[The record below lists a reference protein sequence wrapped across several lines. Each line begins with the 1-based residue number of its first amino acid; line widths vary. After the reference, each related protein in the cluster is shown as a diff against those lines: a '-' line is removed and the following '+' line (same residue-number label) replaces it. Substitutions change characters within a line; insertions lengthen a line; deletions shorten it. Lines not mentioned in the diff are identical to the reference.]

1 MLHRRRSCWGVL
13 LTLFLP
19 LIGCAPQGAGSLGP
33 VAKPGMA
40 PSFAPGAAEPA
51 RTRVGLLLPLTGGNA
66 PLGQSMLNAATLALF
81 DGGDPRVELLPR
93 DTRGTPA
100 GAAAAARGALAEGA
114 VAMAGPLTLGETSAV
129 AGVARGTPVFAFT
142 ADESQAGPNVWV
154 LGVTPTQQARRMVA
168 AAAGTG
174 ARRFAL
180 LAPEDAFGQRLAAGM
195 RSAASDLG
203 LPPPVVQFFAARG
216 GDVPAAVQALAAA
229 QPDAVLL
236 GGGGAVARQAA
247 PLILEAFPGRPPRLL
262 GTVLWASET
271 GLGNEPALADAW
283 FPGPD
288 PEGRARFDGNFAGA
302 FGARPPRL
310 AGTAYDGAALAARTA
325 REGRPPLGEAFL
337 GADGPIRADGN
348 GAVGRGLAVYALRP
362 GAEPTVVQPAA
373 LPGTPGA

>member
-1 MLHRRRSCWGVL
+1 MRRRSSWGVL
-13 LTLFLP
+13 AALFLP
-19 LIGCAPQGAGSLGP
+19 LIGCAPQVASGP
-33 VAKPGMA
+33 GVFARPGVAP
-40 PSFAPGAAEPA
+40 PFAPGVAEPPRA
-51 RTRVGLLLPLTGGNA
+51 RVGLLLPLSGGNA

-100 GAAAAARGALAEGA
+100 GAVAAARAALAEGA

-142 ADESQAGPNVWV
+142 ADEAQAGPGVWV

-168 AAAGTG
+168 AAAQAG

-203 LPPPVVQFFAARG
+203 LAPPLIQFFAARG
-216 GDVPAAVQALAAA
+216 GDVAAAVGALAGA
-229 QPDAVLL
+229 QPDAVLI

-247 PLILEAFPGRPPRLL
+247 PLILDSFSGRPPRLL

-288 PEGRARFDGNFAGA
+288 PEGRARFDGSFAAA

-325 REGRPPLGEAFL
+325 REGRPPVGEAFL
-337 GADGPIRADGN
+337 GADGPIRADNN

-362 GAEPTVVQPAA
+362 GSEPVVVQPAA
-373 LPGTPGA
+373 LPGAPGA